1 MFKDIFGNSPQ
12 TKILDFLA
20 DHPNYDYNVSDISK
34 NSDVSRPTVYKII
47 EILLKKKLIVKTRES
62 GNSSLYKLNMEN
74 KLVQVILK
82 FDFELAG
89 PSVTKIYDVAAF
101 ALEEARTGS
110 YFLTEDFD
118 SISAICPANSKSNFN
133 IT

>member
-34 NSDVSRPTVYKII
+34 KSEVSRPTVYKTI
-47 EILLKKKLIVKTRES
+47 ELFLEKKLIIKTRES

-74 KLVQVILK
+74 KLVQLILK
-82 FDFELAG
+82 FDFELSRQIAEMESK
-89 PSVTKIYDVAAF
+89 PTIKKYETILSSAKTKAAK
-101 ALEEARTGS
+101 T
-110 YFLTEDFD
+110 T
-118 SISAICPANSKSNFN
+118 
-133 IT
+133 

>member
-1 MFKDIFGNSPQ
+1 MFKGIFGNGPQ

-47 EILLKKKLIVKTRES
+47 EILLKKKLIIKTRES
-62 GNSSLYKLNMEN
+62 GSSSLYKLNMEN

-89 PSVTKIYDVAAF
+89 QIAEMESTSSVKKYEPI
-101 ALEEARTGS
+101 
-110 YFLTEDFD
+110 LT
-118 SISAICPANSKSNFN
+118 SSKAKA
-133 IT
+133 TTA

>member
-20 DHPNYDYNVSDISK
+20 DHPNYDYNISDISK
-34 NSDVSRPTVYKII
+34 NSEVSRPTVYKIV
-47 EILLKKKLIVKTRES
+47 EILLKKKLIIKTRES

-89 PSVTKIYDVAAF
+89 QIV
-101 ALEEARTGS
+101 EME
-110 YFLTEDFD
+110 
-118 SISAICPANSKSNFN
+118 
-133 IT
+133 

>member
-20 DHPNYDYNVSDISK
+20 DHPNYDYNISDISK
-34 NSDVSRPTVYKII
+34 NSEVSRPTVYKII
-47 EILLKKKLIVKTRES
+47 EILLNKKLILKTRES

-74 KLVQVILK
+74 KLVKVILK

-89 PSVTKIYDVAAF
+89 QIA
-101 ALEEARTGS
+101 EME
-110 YFLTEDFD
+110 
-118 SISAICPANSKSNFN
+118 SKSSFKKYE
-133 IT
+133 TVLTSPKKAATA

>member
-20 DHPNYDYNVSDISK
+20 DHPNYDYNISDISK

-47 EILLKKKLIVKTRES
+47 EILLKKKLVIKTRES

-82 FDFELAG
+82 FDFELA
-89 PSVTKIYDVAAF
+89 SQIAEMESKVTVKKYEPVLTSPKTKAV
-101 ALEEARTGS
+101 TG
-110 YFLTEDFD
+110 
-118 SISAICPANSKSNFN
+118 
-133 IT
+133 

>member
-34 NSDVSRPTVYKII
+34 KSDVSRPTVYKII

-62 GNSSLYKLNMEN
+62 GNSSLYQLNMEN
-74 KLVQVILK
+74 KLVKVILK
-82 FDFELAG
+82 FDFELASQIIEMESKATVKKYE
-89 PSVTKIYDVAAF
+89 PVLTSSKPKAVT
-101 ALEEARTGS
+101 T
-110 YFLTEDFD
+110 
-118 SISAICPANSKSNFN
+118 
-133 IT
+133 

>member
-34 NSDVSRPTVYKII
+34 HSEVSRPTVYKII
-47 EILLKKKLIVKTRES
+47 EILLKKKLIIKTRES

-89 PSVTKIYDVAAF
+89 QIAEMGSKATVKKYEPVLNSPKTKAVT
-101 ALEEARTGS
+101 T
-110 YFLTEDFD
+110 
-118 SISAICPANSKSNFN
+118 
-133 IT
+133 

>member
-1 MFKDIFGNSPQ
+1 MFKEIFGNSPQ

-47 EILLKKKLIVKTRES
+47 EMLLKKKLLVKTRES

-74 KLVQVILK
+74 KLVQIILK

-89 PSVTKIYDVAAF
+89 QIA
-101 ALEEARTGS
+101 EMG
-110 YFLTEDFD
+110 
-118 SISAICPANSKSNFN
+118 SKSSVKKYEPVLASSKAKAA
-133 IT
+133 TA

>member
-34 NSDVSRPTVYKII
+34 NSEVSRPTVYKII
-47 EILLKKKLIVKTRES
+47 EILLKKKLIIKTRES
-62 GNSSLYKLNMEN
+62 GNSSLYKLNMKN

-82 FDFELAG
+82 FDFELASQIAETESKDDVQKYE
-89 PSVTKIYDVAAF
+89 SV
-101 ALEEARTGS
+101 LS
-110 YFLTEDFD
+110 
-118 SISAICPANSKSNFN
+118 SKSKAA
-133 IT
+133 TA

>member
-34 NSDVSRPTVYKII
+34 HSEVSRPTVYKII

-62 GNSSLYKLNMEN
+62 GNSSLYQLNMEN
-74 KLVQVILK
+74 KLVKVLLK
-82 FDFELAG
+82 FDFELA
-89 PSVTKIYDVAAF
+89 SQIAEMESKVDVKKY
-101 ALEEARTGS
+101 EPI
-110 YFLTEDFD
+110 LT
-118 SISAICPANSKSNFN
+118 SSKSKAV
-133 IT
+133 TT

>member
-34 NSDVSRPTVYKII
+34 NSEVSRPTVYKII

-62 GNSSLYKLNMEN
+62 GNSSLYKLNTEN
-74 KLVQVILK
+74 KLVKVILK

-89 PSVTKIYDVAAF
+89 QIA
-101 ALEEARTGS
+101 EME
-110 YFLTEDFD
+110 
-118 SISAICPANSKSNFN
+118 SKSSVKKYEPVL
-133 IT
+133 TSTKAKATTS

>member
-1 MFKDIFGNSPQ
+1 MFKDIFGDGPQ

-34 NSDVSRPTVYKII
+34 NSEVSRPTVYKIV

-62 GNSSLYKLNMEN
+62 GNSSLYKLNIEN

-82 FDFELAG
+82 FDFELA
-89 PSVTKIYDVAAF
+89 SQIAEMESKVDVKKYEPV
-101 ALEEARTGS
+101 LS
-110 YFLTEDFD
+110 
-118 SISAICPANSKSNFN
+118 SSKSKA
-133 IT
+133 ITS

>member
-47 EILLKKKLIVKTRES
+47 GILLEKKLIVKTRES

-74 KLVQVILK
+74 KLVKIILK
-82 FDFELAG
+82 FDFELA
-89 PSVTKIYDVAAF
+89 SQIAEMESKVTVKKYEPV
-101 ALEEARTGS
+101 
-110 YFLTEDFD
+110 LT
-118 SISAICPANSKSNFN
+118 SSKPKAV

>member
-1 MFKDIFGNSPQ
+1 MFKDVFGNSPQ

-20 DHPNYDYNVSDISK
+20 NHPNYDYNVSDISK

-62 GNSSLYKLNMEN
+62 GNSSLYKLNMDN

-82 FDFELAG
+82 FDFELA
-89 PSVTKIYDVAAF
+89 SQIAEMESKIAVKKYEPV
-101 ALEEARTGS
+101 
-110 YFLTEDFD
+110 LT
-118 SISAICPANSKSNFN
+118 SSKSNFL
-133 IT
+133 ISIS

>member
-1 MFKDIFGNSPQ
+1 MFKEIFGNSPQ

-34 NSDVSRPTVYKII
+34 KSDVSRPTVYKII
-47 EILLKKKLIVKTRES
+47 EILLKKKLIIKTRES

-82 FDFELAG
+82 FDFELADQ
-89 PSVTKIYDVAAF
+89 IA
-101 ALEEARTGS
+101 EME
-110 YFLTEDFD
+110 
-118 SISAICPANSKSNFN
+118 SKSSVKKYEPVLASSKSKAVRS
-133 IT
+133 

>member
-34 NSDVSRPTVYKII
+34 NSGVSRPTVYKII

-62 GNSSLYKLNMEN
+62 GNSSLYKLNTEN

-82 FDFELAG
+82 FDFELAEQIAEMESKITVKKYE
-89 PSVTKIYDVAAF
+89 PVLTSSKAKAVT
-101 ALEEARTGS
+101 S
-110 YFLTEDFD
+110 
-118 SISAICPANSKSNFN
+118 
-133 IT
+133 